1 MAIVWPLPASAES
14 LSESSRL
21 SCGRGD
27 GSFDWRTTM
36 VPPWVVRLDVPLHIM
51 VSLGVELVGVSKA
64 NTERS

>member
-1 MAIVWPLPASAES
+1 
-14 LSESSRL
+14 
-21 SCGRGD
+21 
-27 GSFDWRTTM
+27 M